1 MGAERVA
8 AEVDPV
14 ARVLP
19 MLPLAHL
26 DREFD
31 YLVPRELEADAQP
44 GVRVRIRFAG
54 RLVDGFIVS
63 REATSDHQGKFGW
76 LERVISPERS

>member
-1 MGAERVA
+1 VGAERVA

-63 REATSDHQGKFGW
+63 R
-76 LERVISPERS
+76 